1 MPPETP
7 PNDRAPL
14 TCDGGRGSDLRW
26 RWDLNPRRV
35 APHTLSSSVKRR
47 PVVFGGAFTAGQGV
61 GHTPTNLS
69 RRRRMRPKLRPRRG
83 PTDRCGVG
91 SRLLQRLAQTF
102 SEAPRSRPWSPFRQ
116 ERRRHLDRWAEW
128 VPGDAAVRGPR
139 RRAGAAVSTRS
150 PRRRAGAA
158 VAVRDMSSVWSS
170 WFWSVCPCAAGR
182 GSTV

>member
-1 MPPETP
+1 
-7 PNDRAPL
+7 
-14 TCDGGRGSDLRW
+14 
-26 RWDLNPRRV
+26 
-35 APHTLSSSVKRR
+35 
-47 PVVFGGAFTAGQGV
+47 
-61 GHTPTNLS
+61 
-69 RRRRMRPKLRPRRG
+69 MRPKLRPRRG

-128 VPGDAAVRGPR
+128 VPGDAAVR
-139 RRAGAAVSTRS
+139 S

-170 WFWSVCPCAAGR
+170 WFWSVCPRAAGR